1 MKTIWKIYADDNEG
15 VSKPTQHGLQNSTP
29 PPTMLCQQWDDEG
42 PVAVVLSAFT
52 QTHHLQNP
60 TAISCFYNVW
70 RIQSLKGEWSA
81 RPSENFNRIGFKIQ
95 KQQLNHIYS
104 KDLIPAISAHT
115 SLIIFQAGRFEK
127 YFLVNTVKHKKL
139 PGPKNDSKGS
149 ILLMVV
155 CSHPALYSCSS
166 VSTWVLWYLLR
177 VLHPCGFW
185 NQMHIYPWSLSFA
198 GDHSGVG
205 WGGVG
210 WGWGDNVPC
219 ACTHLWCY
227 ACVSVVLRDGMTT
240 FLAHVHIFDAPA
252 LQEKAWDNVSADCFA
267 VVQKWL

>member
-81 RPSENFNRIGFKIQ
+81 RPSENFNRIGLKFKNSNWITSILKTWYQ
-95 KQQLNHIYS
+95 PSLPIPHWSSSKQAASRSISWSTQSNTRNFQALKMIR
-104 KDLIPAISAHT
+104 KDPYCWWWSALILHYIVVLLFQHGCYDIFTCST
-115 SLIIFQAGRFEK
+115 SLR
-127 YFLVNTVKHKKL
+127 
-139 PGPKNDSKGS
+139 
-149 ILLMVV
+149 
-155 CSHPALYSCSS
+155 
-166 VSTWVLWYLLR
+166 
-177 VLHPCGFW
+177 FW

-219 ACTHLWCY
+219 ACTHLWCSSI
-227 ACVSVVLRDGMTT
+227 A
-240 FLAHVHIFDAPA
+240 
-252 LQEKAWDNVSADCFA
+252 EKAWDNVSADCFA